1 LRALLA
7 DESAWEE
14 VTFSDP
20 QKAPIS
26 YAAPA
31 YA

>member
-1 LRALLA
+1 MRAMLA

-14 VTFSDP
+14 VTFENSK
-20 QKAPIS
+20 KAPIS
-26 YAAPA
+26 YVTPS